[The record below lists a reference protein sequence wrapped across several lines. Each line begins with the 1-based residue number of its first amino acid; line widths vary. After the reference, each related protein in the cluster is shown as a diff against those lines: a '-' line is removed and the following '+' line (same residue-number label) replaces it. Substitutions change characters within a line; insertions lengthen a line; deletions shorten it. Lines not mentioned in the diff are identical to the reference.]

1 MTGAAV
7 FLPAR
12 LRPATPG
19 VARDGGAGRV
29 AAAAIER
36 AGHDSLALL
45 FERYRNIDPD
55 WADLGLVCPA
65 ESSGLHRIARLRSS
79 DFKVYRS
86 HGRKRLAQ
94 QLLG

>member
-1 MTGAAV
+1 MVAQGV
-7 FLPAR
+7 SR
-12 LRPATPG
+12 LWPLSA
-19 VARDGGAGRV
+19 
-29 AAAAIER
+29 
-36 AGHDSLALL
+36 AGHNSLALL
-45 FERYRNIDPD
+45 FEKYRNIDPD